1 MYEKE
6 GKGSGREGEERRVRV
21 VERSKYVQRR
31 DVPLT
36 APSI

>member
-1 MYEKE
+1 VLDV
-6 GKGSGREGEERRVRV
+6 GASGVGVCGGQQ
-21 VERSKYVQRR
+21 YVQRR